1 MLAYNLPLILFGG
14 KNKVMNEK
22 LNHCTEMVELLR
34 THLSE
39 KHSFR
44 LEWGIIAL
52 IAVEVRNATGSYCSL
67 RKPCLPLTTQQPTEL
82 RFSHYSQLHI
92 WHNE

>member
-1 MLAYNLPLILFGG
+1 MLAFNLNTFEFFYFFFV

-52 IAVEVRNATGSYCSL
+52 IAVEVRNATG
-67 RKPCLPLTTQQPTEL
+67 T
-82 RFSHYSQLHI
+82 
-92 WHNE
+92 